1 MKIRILTFILAMLFV
16 LPLICACADG
26 DNNPEET
33 TTAADVEG
41 TTTPDV
47 GGEVTTNPTFEPD
60 DLGTMN
66 LDTKVTVLYW
76 EDCERTEF
84 FVEEDKITG
93 DAVDDAIMAR
103 NAAAEERLGVEIDW
117 VGTKGNYENQKNFV
131 TQCQT
136 GNVDGAYDIF
146 AGYSMTA
153 ATIAMQGFSQ
163 DMLQLDH
170 LNFEKPWWPKS
181 LTGQATINNKL
192 YFASGDISTMML
204 HMMNV
209 VFFNKDMLK
218 DLGLE
223 AEYDPYEL
231 VASNG
236 WTIKTMMRMCQN
248 AYEDIG
254 AEPGKKDDGDRF
266 GFASH
271 SISFDSL
278 YIGCG
283 LKTIESGDEGLYISP
298 DFGSQD
304 AIDLVELCNTFLS
317 EQYAIGSGV
326 SNGGSNISGVKIFAE
341 GRALFVT
348 ERAYLTTSDTMR
360 EYGETLQYGVVPNP
374 KLNKNQESY
383 VTMLG
388 FPFTMYSISAASK
401 NPNAAAAVL
410 ECLGSEG
417 YRRVTPELFET
428 VMKVKYTTDET
439 ASRMYDLIKSCVYID
454 LGRIFCTE
462 LNNVTYK
469 LFRDRL
475 TTGSN
480 NYATQYSTVEQTLS
494 GNNGLLAKINA
505 KFFE

>member
-1 MKIRILTFILAMLFV
+1 MKIRLLTLILAVLFI
-16 LPLICACADG
+16 LPLICACAESDTPTDDTTTDAG
-26 DNNPEET
+26 ET
-33 TTAADVEG
+33 TTDQ
-41 TTTPDV
+41 
-47 GGEVTTNPTFEPD
+47 GGAVTTDPVFVPD
-60 DLGTMN
+60 ELGTMN
-66 LDTKVTVLYW
+66 LDTKVTILYW
-76 EDCERTEF
+76 EDCERHEF
-84 FVEEDKITG
+84 FIEEDKITG
-93 DAVDDAIMAR
+93 DPVDSAIISR
-103 NAAAEERLGVEIDW
+103 NLATEERLGVEIVW

-131 TQCQT
+131 AQCQT
-136 GNVDGAYDIF
+136 GNTEGAYDIF
-146 AGYSMTA
+146 AGYSMSA
-153 ATIAMQGFSQ
+153 ATIAMQGYSQ

-170 LNFEKPWWPKS
+170 LDFSKPWWPKS
-181 LTGQATINNKL
+181 LTSQATINNKL

-218 DLGLE
+218 DLELDT
-223 AEYDPYEL
+223 EYDPYEL

-254 AEPGKKDDGDRF
+254 SEPGKKDDGDRF

-283 LKTIESGDEGLYISP
+283 LKTIESTDEGLVISP
-298 DFGSQD
+298 DFGSQE
-304 AIDLVELCNTFLS
+304 AIDLAELCQTFLS

-360 EYGETLQYGVVPNP
+360 EYGETLKYGVVPNP
-374 KLNKNQESY
+374 KLNKNQEEY
-383 VTMLG
+383 VTMLA
-388 FPFTMYSISAASK
+388 FPFTMYSISSASK

-439 ASRMYDLIKSCVYID
+439 ASYMYDLIKSCVYVD
-454 LGRIFCTE
+454 LGRIFSTE
-462 LNNVTYK
+462 LNNYTYN
-469 LFRDRL
+469 LFRDSL
-475 TTGSN
+475 SKGA
-480 NYATQYSTVEQTLS
+480 NYSTRYVTVEQTLGGS
-494 GNNGLLAKINA
+494 DGLLAKINE